1 MFEIKVEAQNVMSM
15 LDRLVH
21 TGQDMSPV
29 MRSIS
34 QELHRQT
41 EKNFAAEGRP
51 KWLGIKPRKGREGG
65 SILQDSGQL
74 AASITPSHDATSA
87 TIGSNKVYAAIHQ
100 LGGEINK
107 PAQSRLVRHRT
118 DAKGNLLR
126 TEHFKGK
133 GLIFAKDSHKRAVSR
148 WFEQGAHTIHMPAR
162 PFLPIDAQGQ
172 LQPEAEENILGLV
185 NDYLSRVIG

>member
-1 MFEIKVEAQNVMSM
+1 MFEIKVEAKNVMSA
-15 LDRLVH
+15 LERLVH

-29 MRSIS
+29 MRVIA
-34 QELHRQT
+34 QELEQQT

-65 SILQDSGQL
+65 HILQDTGQL
-74 AASITPSHDATSA
+74 AASITTSHDASSA
-87 TIGSNKVYAAIHQ
+87 TVGSNKVYAAIHQ

-185 NDYLSRVIG
+185 NDYLSRIIG